1 MRQEGGSGMWCTVK
15 DYKTKEKNMKKT
27 IYIILAA
34 AAAAAIVF
42 SRRTRGRREM

>member
-1 MRQEGGSGMWCTVK
+1 MPAAANSDMWCTVK
-15 DYKTKEKNMKKT
+15 GLNIKEESMKKT

-42 SRRTRGRREM
+42 TRRTRGRREM